1 MNRILTTY
9 RQPLLLAVIVIFHTV
24 GIVGMYSEQR
34 TYFLSLSPLNL
45 LLSVICL
52 ILSFRIS
59 TGLLLDLLVV
69 ATVGFAAEWIG
80 VHTGYLFG
88 NYAYGSNLGWKWLDI
103 PLIIGVNWVMLSGA
117 AVACVAHVRVPQV
130 VRALLSALLM
140 TALDVLIEPVAVK
153 SDYWHWEGG
162 IIPLYNYISWF
173 MIAFPLHLFLIR
185 RKRVEQNAVSVG
197 LFLVLIVFFSIL
209 NSF

>member
-88 NYAYGSNLGWKWLDI
+88 NYAYGSNLGWRWLDI